1 MIILNDKK
9 VTAKTYAKHM
19 AYKHMTKLYDNPEEY
34 TDDNF
39 KHATQREQE
48 EILNQISLQE
58 DRVRKSLGVK
68 FDTLHS
74 QNNWSVKVEGK
85 KLWQN
90 F

>member
-48 EILNQISLQE
+48 EI
-58 DRVRKSLGVK
+58 
-68 FDTLHS
+68 
-74 QNNWSVKVEGK
+74 
-85 KLWQN
+85 
-90 F
+90 

>member
-1 MIILNDKK
+1 MIILNYKK

-34 TDDNF
+34 TDDNYQ
-39 KHATQREQE
+39 HATQREQE

-68 FDTLHS
+68 FDTIHS
-74 QNNWSVKVEGK
+74 QNNWSVKIEGK
-85 KLWQN
+85 KL
-90 F
+90 

>member
-19 AYKHMTKLYDNPEEY
+19 AYKHMTKLYDKPEEY
-34 TDDNF
+34 TDENYQ
-39 KHATQREQE
+39 HATQREQE

-68 FDTLHS
+68 FDTITS
-74 QNNWSVKVEGK
+74 ATNWTKKVEGK
-85 KLWQN
+85 KL
-90 F
+90 

>member
-1 MIILNDKK
+1 MIILNNKK

-19 AYKHMTKLYDNPEEY
+19 AYKHMTKFYDNPEEY
-34 TDDNF
+34 TDDNYQ
-39 KHATQREQE
+39 HATQREQE

-85 KLWQN
+85 KL
-90 F
+90 

>member
-19 AYKHMTKLYDNPEEY
+19 AYKHMTKLYDSPEKY
-34 TDDNF
+34 TDNNF

-85 KLWQN
+85 KL
-90 F
+90 